1 MKRRKFIKI
10 LGGSPSLLYFSSC
23 ATTKTAAYKR
33 GKLLYSFIF
42 SNDIHVTTQEQAG
55 YFGESI
61 NNWDSFADLYDFVV
75 VCGDLANDGTAEEL
89 FRVKDQ
95 LNHLKN
101 PYYTIVG
108 NHDVTKPGDDG
119 KAGYHKIFGYDK
131 ENYFVI
137 HKKTALVFLD
147 LTDGMSADVE
157 IKKYTLDWLTTTLK
171 EIPKRMP
178 IIVFSHFPLH
188 PNIPMFKVKGT
199 SNLFAI
205 LDKRNVIAYFSGHYH
220 ARWQGV
226 RNNVSFI
233 GNSCLS
239 LKRDNHDRSP
249 QEGYL
254 LVNVYDSGVETKF
267 YERGSQPGKDEV
279 F

>member
-1 MKRRKFIKI
+1 MKRRNFIKI
-10 LGGSPSLLYFSSC
+10 ISGSSALLLVNSC
-23 ATTKTAAYKR
+23 ATTKKVAYKR
-33 GKLLYSFIF
+33 GKPLYSFLF
-42 SNDIHVTTQEQAG
+42 CNDIHLTTQEHAQ
-55 YFGESI
+55 YFAESI
-61 NNWDSFADLYDFVV
+61 DNWESFTDLYDFVV
-75 VCGDLANDGTAEEL
+75 VCGDLVNDGTAEEL
-89 FRVKDQ
+89 LRVKGQ
-95 LNHLKN
+95 LNLLKK
-101 PYYTIVG
+101 PYYTVVG
-108 NHDVTKPGDDG
+108 NHDVTKPSDDG
-119 KAGYHKIFGYDK
+119 KAGYHKVFGYNR

-137 HKKTALVFLD
+137 HKNTALVFLD
-147 LTDGMSADVE
+147 LTDGMSSDVE
-157 IKKYTLDWLTTTLK
+157 IKKHTLDWLTATL
-171 EIPKRMP
+171 EGIPKRMP
-178 IIVFSHFPLH
+178 IIVFSHFSLH
-188 PNIPMFKVKGT
+188 PNIPMFKVNGT

-239 LKRDNHDRSP
+239 LKRDNHDKSP

-267 YERGSQPGKDEV
+267 YEKGRQPGKEEV